1 MVRGMGIV
9 MSKGSLF
16 MDDGVEII
24 NRALFQRL
32 FRGSYVCRGRYTSRG
47 TYFL

>member
-1 MVRGMGIV
+1 MGMGIV
-9 MSKGSLF
+9 MGKAGLF

-32 FRGSYVCRGRYTSRG
+32 FRGTYVCRGRYTSRG
-47 TYFL
+47 THFL